1 MNKLN
6 EIFKMFF
13 LVDESEVFEMNE
25 NKKAEDMVQNI
36 PEYEKL
42 TDTEKLVL
50 AVAIKN
56 ILSQY
61 SSAMVLVNKEG

>member
-1 MNKLN
+1 MN

-13 LVDESEVFEMNE
+13 LVNESEVFEMNE
-25 NKKAEDMVQNI
+25 NKKAEDMLQNI